1 MEILDPELLKTE
13 RFGSR
18 EDWKEEENFCFF
30 CGARILLEDG
40 PVWDIAGN
48 LFCGNACRQKNF
60 DRRKKE
66 ILK

>member
-1 MEILDPELLKTE
+1 MEILDPEILKTE

-18 EDWKEEENFCFF
+18 EDWKEGQSFCFF
-30 CGARILLEDG
+30 CGERILFEEGQVL
-40 PVWDIAGN
+40 DIAGN
-48 LFCGNACRQKNF
+48 LFCGNECRQKNF